1 MKLFRRKSR
10 WDRIIDVVTS
20 AAAGGAVRKAG
31 KSTVDAVASAA
42 ARGGVRVRKAG
53 KVSAGVVGGAVAAT
67 VASAAVSAVR
77 DRDGQA

>member
-1 MKLFRRKSR
+1 MKLFRRKSK
-10 WDRIIDVVTS
+10 WDRIMDAVTS

-31 KSTVDAVASAA
+31 KSTVDAVTSAA
-42 ARGGVRVRKAG
+42 ASGGVRKAG
-53 KVSAGVVGGAVAAT
+53 KVSAGVIGGAVAAT